1 MEESTIFGQ
10 PQAQPQ
16 PSQVDPSIQKTQ
28 QEQSSGQPVSSVQSG
43 GDLPPQ
49 SPLSPTGGIEGEV
62 EKKPSFLKKI
72 LKILAG
78 VTILVFIA
86 LAVIVFIV
94 PRFSGSNN
102 EKAELTYWGLW
113 EDQRVLQSV
122 IDDFQK
128 KYPNITVKYAKQ
140 DIKGYRER
148 LDTRIK
154 NGNGPD
160 VFRFHNTWVP
170 MISSLLL
177 PIPSDVIDTKE
188 FKSSF
193 YPVAQRDLIKNG
205 AIYGIPLEID
215 TLALYINS
223 DIFQA
228 AGLNPPITWEEFMS
242 DAKAV
247 TVKDESGKIKTA
259 GAAVGTYS
267 NIVHAPDIISLLFV
281 QSGLDTAK
289 LSDNS
294 KKAAE
299 SLEFYTMFALDDG
312 SVWDTTQDP
321 SPLAFAKGNL
331 GMYFGYSWDYFAI
344 KAANPDLKFEIV
356 TVPQLPDQ
364 SKTIASYW
372 VEGVSSKSRH
382 QKEALLFLKFLTSK
396 ESSEK
401 IYSEQ
406 SKTRDFGEPYA
417 RVDLGNKLK
426 DNPNIYPFISQ
437 ANNAVSSY
445 FADGTYDNG
454 LNSKLNTY
462 LGNAVNSIL
471 SNTSSETAVQTL
483 IEGESQVLTDYGQ

>member
-10 PQAQPQ
+10 SQVQPQ
-16 PSQVDPSIQKTQ
+16 SSQVVPPVQKT
-28 QEQSSGQPVSSVQSG
+28 EQSPQESVFPMQ
-43 GDLPPQ
+43 
-49 SPLSPTGGIEGEV
+49 EE
-62 EKKPSFLKKI
+62 KPSFLKKA

-78 VTILVFIA
+78 VIILTLIA
-86 LAVIVFIV
+86 LAVIFLII
-94 PRFSGSNN
+94 PKFSGGKN

-113 EDQRVLQSV
+113 EDQRVLQPV

-128 KYPNITVKYAKQ
+128 KYPNITVKYVKQ

-148 LDTRIK
+148 LDTRVK

-160 VFRFHNTWVP
+160 IFRFHNTWIP

-177 PIPSDVIDTKE
+177 PIPSDVIDAKE

-228 AGLNPPITWEEFMS
+228 AGLNPPLTWEEFMS
-242 DAKAV
+242 AARAI

-259 GAAVGTYS
+259 GAAMGTYS
-267 NIVHAPDIISLLFV
+267 NIAHAPDIISLLFI
-281 QSGLDTAK
+281 QSGLNTTK

-299 SLEFYTMFALDDG
+299 SLDFYTMFALDDG

-321 SPLAFAKGNL
+321 STLAFAKGNL

-344 KAANPDLKFEIV
+344 KAVNPDLKFEIV
-356 TVPQLPDQ
+356 AVPQLPDQ
-364 SKTIASYW
+364 NKTIANYW
-372 VEGVSSKSRH
+372 VEGVSLKSKH
-382 QKEALLFLKFLTSK
+382 QKEALLFLEFLTGK

-401 IYSEQ
+401 IYSET

-417 RVDLGNKLK
+417 RVDLGDKLK
-426 DNPNIYPFISQ
+426 ENPSIYPFVSQ
-437 ANNAVSSY
+437 AKNAVSSY
-445 FADGTYDNG
+445 FADGTYDDG

-462 LGNAVNSIL
+462 LENAVNSIL

>member
-10 PQAQPQ
+10 PQVQPQ
-16 PSQVDPSIQKTQ
+16 PSKVP
-28 QEQSSGQPVSSVQSG
+28 PVQSEG
-43 GDLPPQ
+43 NSPPQ
-49 SPLSPTGGIEGEV
+49 PPLSSIGEDEKGIV
-62 EKKPSFLKKI
+62 EKPSFFKKA
-72 LKILAG
+72 LKILTG
-78 VTILVFIA
+78 
-86 LAVIVFIV
+86 VIVFTLIV
-94 PRFSGSNN
+94 LIVIFFIIPRFSGSKN
-102 EKAELTYWGLW
+102 EKAELIYWGLW
-113 EDQRVLQSV
+113 EDQRVFQPV

-128 KYPNITVKYAKQ
+128 KYPNITVKYVKQ

-177 PIPSDVIDTKE
+177 PIPNDVIDVKE
-188 FKSSF
+188 FKNSF

-228 AGLNPPITWEEFMS
+228 AGLNPPITWEEFMT
-242 DAKAV
+242 DARTI

-259 GAAVGTYS
+259 GAAMGTYS
-267 NIVHAPDIISLLFV
+267 NVAHAPDIVSLLFV

-299 SLEFYTMFALDDG
+299 SLDFYTMFALDDG

-321 SPLAFAKGNL
+321 STLAFAKGNL

-344 KAANPDLKFEIV
+344 KAANPDLNFEIV
-356 TVPQLPDQ
+356 TIPQLPDQ

-372 VEGVSSKSRH
+372 VEGASSKSKH

-417 RVDLGNKLK
+417 RVDLGDKLK

-437 ANNAVSSY
+437 AKNAVSSY

-462 LGNAVNSIL
+462 LENAINSIL

-483 IEGESQVLTDYGQ
+483 IEGESQVLMDYGQ